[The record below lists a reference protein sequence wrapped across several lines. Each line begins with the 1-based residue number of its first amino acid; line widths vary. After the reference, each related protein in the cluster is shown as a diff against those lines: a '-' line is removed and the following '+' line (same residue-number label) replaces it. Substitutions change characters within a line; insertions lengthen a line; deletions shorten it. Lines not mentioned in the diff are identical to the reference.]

1 MRHSTKRM
9 WVFAAL
15 VAAIIALAAVGAGGW
30 LLLLVV
36 GCIAVMG
43 AMVWMM
49 LGGAGDGRG

>member
-9 WVFAAL
+9 WVCAAL

-30 LLLLVV
+30 LLLLVI

-43 AMVWMM
+43 AMVCTV
-49 LGGAGDGRG
+49 LGGADGGRG

>member
-9 WVFAAL
+9 WVCAAL

-30 LLLLVV
+30 LLLLVI

-43 AMVWMM
+43 AMVWTV
-49 LGGAGDGRG
+49 LGGAGGGRG